1 MRFLD
6 FDGKEVELEWRG
18 HHATILVWAWSS
30 IKCINSSGFP
40 IWDALSLEMKWKQY
54 CYFISQ

>member
-40 IWDALSLEMKWKQY
+40 I
-54 CYFISQ
+54 